1 MRTFNSTTQR
11 HCVEVEIFDDDT
23 VESNETF
30 TLSLTTNDPAVLH
43 GGFTTVTIIDN
54 DGMPYSF
61 HDLLEEHHFSCL
73 WDYVP
78 MYLHRTMFRCIC
90 TGLRSYVF
98 ARIQVA
104 LPHYILYVATMLGPS
119 WTIATS
125 KP

>member
-1 MRTFNSTTQR
+1 MFNSAPQR

-54 DGMPYSF
+54 DGMPCSF
-61 HDLLEEHHFSCL
+61 HDGLCMLQEYL

-78 MYLHRTMFRCIC
+78 MYLHRATFLCIC
-90 TGLRSYVF
+90 RWLCPT
-98 ARIQVA
+98 
-104 LPHYILYVATMLGPS
+104 
-119 WTIATS
+119 
-125 KP
+125 